1 MAFASRKSRIGFV
14 LCMSEPGVSGG
25 CVADPVA
32 RAKGDRIK
40 ALDTFTIPLGG
51 RNRRVVSTRRKTWR
65 KVGVVSIAGRRLVG
79 ATAIREETTMKAI
92 WPEIPFVAWR
102 ETCAALHLY
111 SQVVGKYRLARTPW
125 LNHSWH
131 ATFYVEARGLSTSLV
146 PDNAGI
152 EITFD
157 LVKHVLIGEAADGR
171 SENIPLGPMSVADF
185 HARFRDLIARLGGTP
200 EFDGRP
206 NETADA
212 IPFRDDK
219 QMRPYDADAVT
230 RFFHALV
237 AVSRVLSSFR
247 TGFIGKVSPVH
258 LFWGSFDLAVTRFS
272 GRRAPL
278 HPGGIPN
285 LPDTVTREAYSDE
298 VSSAGFW
305 PGGGGTDFPA
315 FYSYAYPTPKRF
327 GDAPVLP
334 AGAYFDSKL
343 GEFILPYDVARTST
357 DPEAAL
363 MAFLESTYRAAAD
376 LAHWDRDALE
386 CAIGS
391 PLQPRPLK

>member
-1 MAFASRKSRIGFV
+1 
-14 LCMSEPGVSGG
+14 
-25 CVADPVA
+25 
-32 RAKGDRIK
+32 
-40 ALDTFTIPLGG
+40 
-51 RNRRVVSTRRKTWR
+51 
-65 KVGVVSIAGRRLVG
+65 VSIAGRRLIG
-79 ATAIREETTMKAI
+79 ATAIREETTMNAI

-125 LNHSWH
+125 VNHSWH

-146 PDNAGI
+146 PDGAGI
-152 EITFD
+152 EIIFD
-157 LVKHVLIGEAADGR
+157 LINHVVIGEAADGR
-171 SENIPLGPMSVADF
+171 RADIPLGPMSVADF
-185 HARFRDLIARLGGTP
+185 QARFRELVEKLGGTP

-206 NETADA
+206 NEVADA
-212 IPFRDDK
+212 LPFRDDK

-237 AVSRVLSSFR
+237 AMSRVLARFR

-285 LPDTVTREAYSDE
+285 LPDAVTREAYSDE

-315 FYSYAYPTPKRF
+315 FYSYAYPTPNGF

-334 AGAYFDSKL
+334 AGAYFDQKL
-343 GEFILPYDVARTST
+343 GEFLLPYDAVRTSA

-363 MAFLESTYRAAAD
+363 MDFLESTYRAAAD

-391 PLQPRPLK
+391 PLQPRPLPD